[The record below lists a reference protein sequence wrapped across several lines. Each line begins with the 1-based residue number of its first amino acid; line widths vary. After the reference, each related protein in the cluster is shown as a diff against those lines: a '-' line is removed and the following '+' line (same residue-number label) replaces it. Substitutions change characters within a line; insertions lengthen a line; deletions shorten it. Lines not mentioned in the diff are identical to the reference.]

1 MRTHY
6 NIDTVNIVDSLFE
19 EKVTLAGW
27 INAIRDHG
35 GVYFIDLRDTS
46 GLIQIVANPKS
57 LSNEEYQKFHS
68 LRNEWVVQVSGI
80 IRYRAEGLSNPNLAT
95 GRIELVVEEI
105 NILSKSKTL
114 PFDFMDKNVGIDI
127 RNKYRYLELRNP
139 ENLNLFKNKNKI
151 SNAIRKVLIEHN
163 FLDVDTPILSR
174 STPEGAR
181 DYLVPSRTQP
191 GNFFALPQSP
201 QLFKQMLMV
210 AGFEKYFQFATCFRD
225 EDLRADRQPEFKQ
238 IDLEMSFITE
248 EEIKSIVNE
257 VLTASMEA
265 MDINIG
271 QSINNGVVNMVQY
284 LYDLGIDGFIDSN
297 AKMYIP
303 EISYDD
309 AMEYFGSDKPD
320 LRFGMELIDVTKL
333 FNSSGFEVFANMSK
347 DPKNTIKA
355 IVAKGAASE
364 NGLSKKETKDLESFV
379 SKFGAKGLAYFKVKT
394 DNDGRLTL
402 KGPLDKFLN
411 YSELNDL
418 IVHCQLDEH
427 DMIFF
432 GAGDKKTVL
441 DYMGRLRLKLA
452 DILYSKGL
460 LIRLHWAP
468 LFVVDFPMFEKKED
482 GSLSAMHHPFTAPKP
497 EDWQAFK
504 LGNINKEAIKTNSY
518 DLVLNGTEIG
528 GGSIR
533 IHDFELQKEIF
544 ELLEMTDEDIEE
556 KFGWF
561 VDALQYGTPPHGG
574 FAFGFDRLV
583 TLLNKKDSIRD
594 VIAFP
599 KTQQASCSVT
609 SSPNIVSATQ
619 LSDLSIRV
627 KNSDKY

>member
-1 MRTHY
+1 
-6 NIDTVNIVDSLFE
+6 
-19 EKVTLAGW
+19 
-27 INAIRDHG
+27 
-35 GVYFIDLRDTS
+35 
-46 GLIQIVANPKS
+46 
-57 LSNEEYQKFHS
+57 
-68 LRNEWVVQVSGI
+68 
-80 IRYRAEGLSNPNLAT
+80 
-95 GRIELVVEEI
+95 
-105 NILSKSKTL
+105 
-114 PFDFMDKNVGIDI
+114 
-127 RNKYRYLELRNP
+127 
-139 ENLNLFKNKNKI
+139 
-151 SNAIRKVLIEHN
+151 
-163 FLDVDTPILSR
+163 
-174 STPEGAR
+174 
-181 DYLVPSRTQP
+181 
-191 GNFFALPQSP
+191 
-201 QLFKQMLMV
+201 
-210 AGFEKYFQFATCFRD
+210 
-225 EDLRADRQPEFKQ
+225 
-238 IDLEMSFITE
+238 
-248 EEIKSIVNE
+248 
-257 VLTASMEA
+257 
-265 MDINIG
+265 
-271 QSINNGVVNMVQY
+271 
-284 LYDLGIDGFIDSN
+284 
-297 AKMYIP
+297 
-303 EISYDD
+303 
-309 AMEYFGSDKPD
+309 
-320 LRFGMELIDVTKL
+320 
-333 FNSSGFEVFANMSK
+333 
-347 DPKNTIKA
+347 
-355 IVAKGAASE
+355 
-364 NGLSKKETKDLESFV
+364 LSKKETKDLENFV
-379 SKFGAKGLAYFKVKT
+379 TKFGAKGLAYFKVTT

-402 KGPLDKFLN
+402 KGPLDKFLS

-418 IVHCQLDEH
+418 IVQCQLDEH

-452 DILYSKGL
+452 DLLYSKGL

-504 LGNINKEAIKTNSY
+504 LGNINKETIKTNSY

-583 TLLNKKDSIRD
+583 TLLNNKDSIRD